1 MENKYKYF
9 KRDIS
14 WLSFNYRVLLEAL
27 DERLPLYERINFISI
42 YSSNL
47 EEFYKIRVADH
58 KAVASGATES
68 DEESVQSAREL
79 VEEINREVNRQ
90 LDDRVRIYEQK
101 ILPALQKSHIIFYQ
115 DSHVEPFHQ
124 QFIKD
129 FFKEEI
135 FPYLQPVPVSKDKI
149 VSFLRDNRLYLAI
162 RLYPKEERKEGEGEE
177 GKERERIETREDIE
191 EREERAIKSARER
204 KEERERNEAREAKE
218 GIEEKGSPILES
230 SRPPLYFVMKQ
241 PYAKVPRFIELP
253 CHEKNHYLMFV
264 EDIIKANLNLIF
276 PGYDVESCY
285 SIKISRDADI
295 LIDDTASSADLVAQL
310 KKKVKKRKI
319 GDVCRFVYDR
329 AMPHDFLDFLVD
341 AFHIHRDELVPGDKH
356 LNLEDLRHLPNPNKS
371 LSNTSKPLPSTGKP
385 LPSNDK
391 SSPNS
396 GGKSLH
402 SPEKPKPMKLTI
414 LDEKESIFNYVA
426 RKDLLLYYP
435 YHSFE
440 HFIHFLYEAVHN
452 PETREI
458 MVTQY
463 RVAENSAV
471 INTLIAA
478 AQNGKKVTVFV
489 ELKARF
495 DEENNLA
502 TAEMMQA
509 AGIKIIYSI
518 PGLKVHAKVALIR
531 RRGLN
536 GEKIPSYAYISTGN
550 FNEKTATLYA
560 DCGLFT
566 CRKEI
571 VNDLYNLFRTLQG
584 KEDPKF
590 TTLLVARFNLIPE
603 LNRLID
609 REIALADQGKP
620 ARIILKMNALQDPT
634 MIDRLYEASEHG
646 VQIDL
651 IIRGICCLIP
661 DQPYSRNIRITR
673 IVDSF
678 LEHARIWY
686 FGNGGNPKVFMGSPD
701 WMRRNLYRRI
711 EAITPVLDPDLR
723 NSLIEMLTI
732 QLADNQKACRVD
744 AKLQNIFKKR
754 TPGTPAIRAQY
765 TLYNRLCSNNT
776 QQPKDHPPMPQ

>member
-1 MENKYKYF
+1 MESKYNYF

-68 DEESVQSAREL
+68 DEETVQSAREL
-79 VEEINREVNRQ
+79 VEEINKEVTRQ

-101 ILPALQKSHIIFYQ
+101 LLPALRKNHIVFYQ

-129 FFKEEI
+129 FFREEI
-135 FPYLQPVPVSKDKI
+135 FPYLQPVPVSKNKI

-162 RLYPKEERKEGEGEE
+162 RVYLKKDETVVDNEESLHIADTKNITD
-177 GKERERIETREDIE
+177 GKRESANVTDHRE
-191 EREERAIKSARER
+191 
-204 KEERERNEAREAKE
+204 
-218 GIEEKGSPILES
+218 PY
-230 SRPPLYFVMKQ
+230 YFVMKQ

-253 CHEKNHYLMFV
+253 SREKKHYLMFT
-264 EDIIKANLNLIF
+264 EDIIKANLDLIF
-276 PGYDVESCY
+276 PGYHVDSSYC
-285 SIKISRDADI
+285 IKISRDADI

-371 LSNTSKPLPSTGKP
+371 LH
-385 LPSNDK
+385 
-391 SSPNS
+391 
-396 GGKSLH
+396 SL
-402 SPEKPKPMKLTI
+402 EKPKPMKLTV

-566 CRKEI
+566 CRPRI
-571 VNDLYNLFRTLQG
+571 VADLYNLFRTLQG

-609 REIALADQGKP
+609 REICLADEGKQG
-620 ARIILKMNALQDPT
+620 RIILKMNALQDPT

-651 IIRGICCLIP
+651 IVRGICCLIP
-661 DQPYSRNIRITR
+661 GQSYSRNIRVTR

-686 FGNGGNPKVFMGSPD
+686 FGNDGNPKVFMGSPD

-711 EAITPVLDPDLR
+711 EAVTPVLDPDLR
-723 NSLIEMLTI
+723 DSLIEMLDI
-732 QLADNQKACRVD
+732 QLADNQKACWVD
-744 AKLQNIFKKR
+744 DQLHNVFKKR
-754 TPGTPAIRAQY
+754 APGTSAVRAQY
-765 TLYNRLCSNNT
+765 TFYDWLNKSNNLNKST
-776 QQPKDHPPMPQ
+776 YNEELE

>member
-1 MENKYKYF
+1 MESKYNYF

-27 DERLPLYERINFISI
+27 DEHLPLYERINFISI

-68 DEESVQSAREL
+68 DEETVQSAREL
-79 VEEINREVNRQ
+79 VEEINHEVNRQ
-90 LDDRVRIYEQK
+90 LDDRVRIYEEK
-101 ILPALQKSHIIFYQ
+101 ILPALRKNHIIFYQ
-115 DSHVEPFHQ
+115 DRHVEPFHQ

-129 FFKEEI
+129 FFREEI

-162 RLYPKEERKEGEGEE
+162 RLYPKEN
-177 GKERERIETREDIE
+177 
-191 EREERAIKSARER
+191 
-204 KEERERNEAREAKE
+204 RNPANRQ
-218 GIEEKGSPILES
+218 PF
-230 SRPPLYFVMKQ
+230 YFVMKQ

-253 CHEKNHYLMFV
+253 PRGDNYYIMFT

-276 PGYDVESCY
+276 PGYDVDSSYC
-285 SIKISRDADI
+285 IKISRDADI

-329 AMPHDFLDFLVD
+329 AMPQDFLDFLVD
-341 AFHIHRDELVPGDKH
+341 AFRIHRDELVPGDKH

-371 LSNTSKPLPSTGKP
+371 LRRI
-385 LPSNDK
+385 
-391 SSPNS
+391 
-396 GGKSLH
+396 
-402 SPEKPKPMKLTI
+402 EKPQPMKLNI

-426 RKDLLLYYP
+426 QKDLLLYYP

-440 HFIHFLYEAVHN
+440 HFTHFLYEAVHN

-458 MVTQY
+458 MV
-463 RVAENSAV
+463 
-471 INTLIAA
+471 
-478 AQNGKKVTVFV
+478 
-489 ELKARF
+489 KARF

-518 PGLKVHAKVALIR
+518 PGLKVHAKVALVR

-609 REIALADQGKP
+609 REISLADQGKGG
-620 ARIILKMNALQDPT
+620 RIILKMNALQDPA

-651 IIRGICCLIP
+651 IVRGICCLIP
-661 DQPYSRNIRITR
+661 EQSYSRNIRVTR

-686 FGNGGNPKVFMGSPD
+686 FGNEGHPKVYMGSPD

-711 EAITPVLDPDLR
+711 EAVTPILDPDLR
-723 NSLIEMLTI
+723 ASLIEMLHI
-732 QLADNQKACRVD
+732 QLADNQKACWVD
-744 AKLQNIFKKR
+744 DKLQNVFKKR
-754 TPGTPAIRAQY
+754 ASGTPAVRAQY
-765 TLYNRLCSNNT
+765 DFYEWLK
-776 QQPKDHPPMPQ
+776 KDIVTEM

>member
-1 MENKYKYF
+1 MESKYNYF

-27 DERLPLYERINFISI
+27 DEHLPLYERINFISI

-68 DEESVQSAREL
+68 DEETVQSAREL
-79 VEEINREVNRQ
+79 VEEINHEVNRQ
-90 LDDRVRIYEQK
+90 LDDRVRIYEEK
-101 ILPALQKSHIIFYQ
+101 ILPALRKNHIIFYQ
-115 DSHVEPFHQ
+115 DRHVEPFHQ

-129 FFKEEI
+129 FFREEI

-162 RLYPKEERKEGEGEE
+162 RLYPKEN
-177 GKERERIETREDIE
+177 
-191 EREERAIKSARER
+191 
-204 KEERERNEAREAKE
+204 RNPANRQ
-218 GIEEKGSPILES
+218 PF
-230 SRPPLYFVMKQ
+230 YFVMKQ

-253 CHEKNHYLMFV
+253 PRGDNYYIMFT

-276 PGYDVESCY
+276 PGYDVDSSYC
-285 SIKISRDADI
+285 IKISRDADI

-329 AMPHDFLDFLVD
+329 AMPQDFLDSLID

-371 LSNTSKPLPSTGKP
+371 LRRI
-385 LPSNDK
+385 
-391 SSPNS
+391 
-396 GGKSLH
+396 
-402 SPEKPKPMKLTI
+402 EKPQPMKLNI

-426 RKDLLLYYP
+426 QKDLLLYYP

-440 HFIHFLYEAVHN
+440 HFTHFLYEAVHN

-518 PGLKVHAKVALIR
+518 PGLKVHAKVALVR

-609 REIALADQGKP
+609 REISLADQGKGG
-620 ARIILKMNALQDPT
+620 RIILKMNALQDPA

-651 IIRGICCLIP
+651 IVRGICCLIP
-661 DQPYSRNIRITR
+661 EQSYSRNIRVTR

-686 FGNGGNPKVFMGSPD
+686 FGNEGHPKVYMGSPD

-711 EAITPVLDPDLR
+711 EAVTPILDPDLKQE
-723 NSLIEMLTI
+723 LIDMLSI
-732 QLADNQKACRVD
+732 QLSDKRKACFVD
-744 AKLQNIFKKR
+744 DRLRNRWKSSRPQKEKVR
-754 TPGTPAIRAQY
+754 SQY
-765 TLYNRLCSNNT
+765 SFYEYLRE
-776 QQPKDHPPMPQ
+776 KI